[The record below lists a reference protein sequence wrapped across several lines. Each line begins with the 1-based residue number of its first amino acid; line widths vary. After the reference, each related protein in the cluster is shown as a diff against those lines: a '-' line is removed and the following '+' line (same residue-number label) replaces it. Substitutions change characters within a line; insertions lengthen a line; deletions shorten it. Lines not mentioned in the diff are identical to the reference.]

1 MTNYLAARCLQ
12 RATLGTKFTVH
23 EWTKLFDNLEAEY
36 KSLLLNAGFDL
47 QECHNICHRKDTHN
61 HEELDEEEVEE
72 RVPHLLNTLGK
83 GLAAF
88 VRSFPHLADDV
99 GQQKKKQKHK
109 RHEVNGN
116 ARFTHAV
123 EVLRSAHHFH
133 DKLGSYYLAC
143 LYASPALEDEVV
155 SSIRTVTIPKIAS
168 NMCDLFVAMS
178 YLA

>member
-1 MTNYLAARCLQ
+1 MTNYLAARCLS
-12 RATLGTKFTVH
+12 RATLGARPSAY
-23 EWTKLFDNLEAEY
+23 EWTKMFDNLEEEY
-36 KSLLLNAGFDL
+36 KGLMIDAGFDL

-61 HEELDEEEVEE
+61 QEELEEEEVDE

-88 VRSFPHLADDV
+88 VRSFPHLDDGAD
-99 GQQKKKQKHK
+99 QQKKKQKRK
-109 RHEVNGN
+109 RQEVTGN

-143 LYASPALEDEVV
+143 LYASPAFEDEVV
-155 SSIRTVTIPKIAS
+155 SLI
-168 NMCDLFVAMS
+168 
-178 YLA
+178 